1 MEPHPTLQSWH
12 EVVRT
17 RNPAALN
24 QLLAKDAVFHS
35 PILLTPQQGRD
46 LVALYLTGAMHVIA
60 NPTFRY
66 VREISDDANAVLEF
80 ETTIDDVHVNGVDLI
95 TWDEHGLITDFK
107 VMIRPLKAINIV
119 HQRMAE
125 LLERLT

>member
-1 MEPHPTLQSWH
+1 MDDVLQRWH

-24 QLLAKDAVFHS
+24 QLLAEDAVFHS
-35 PILLTPQQGRD
+35 PVMLTPQQGRD

-66 VREISDDANAVLEF
+66 VREVSDEFNAVLEF
-80 ETTIDDVHVNGVDLI
+80 ETDIDDIRVNGVDLI
-95 TWDEHGLITDFK
+95 TWDERGRITDFK
-107 VMIRPLKAINIV
+107 VMIRPLKAVNIV
-119 HQRMAE
+119 HKRMTE
-125 LLERLT
+125 LLQELS